1 MWLSEICLSVQVA
14 TLYHH
19 SEKKNYQDSV
29 GVVNV
34 VAVSVLIEKIK
45 HGWFD
50 ATIHREFVEQR
61 NIR

>member
-1 MWLSEICLSVQVA
+1 MTQWNMFIGSSCYTISPQRE
-14 TLYHH
+14 
-19 SEKKNYQDSV
+19 KNYQDSV